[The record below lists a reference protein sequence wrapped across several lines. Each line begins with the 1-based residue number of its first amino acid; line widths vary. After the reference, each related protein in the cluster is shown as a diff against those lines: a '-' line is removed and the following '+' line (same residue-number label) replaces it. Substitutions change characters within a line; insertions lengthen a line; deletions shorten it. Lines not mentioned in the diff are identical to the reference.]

1 MLNIFV
7 IINTAEVIEIVLN
20 ALAFI
25 FIARIDEDIA
35 QSGWYDPDKRWLT
48 AGAMET
54 AMQGALLFPFDSY
67 FDQHRI

>member
-7 IINTAEVIEIVLN
+7 IINTNEVIEIVLN

-25 FIARIDEDIA
+25 FVAQIDEDIA
-35 QSGWYDPDKRWLT
+35 RSGWYDPDKRWLT

-54 AMQGALLFPFDSY
+54 AMQGVFLFPFDSCFY
-67 FDQHRI
+67 QYHI